1 MKLKISY
8 FVEISE
14 VKYKSAETQ
23 TFVDQGYSSEFDD
36 FDKMSEKISFDEHF
50 VSCGGRKE
58 EQRQR
63 RKGGE
68 KALPLP
74 PPAKILTTQGK
85 VSPKV
90 KIKTSNSNSI
100 ENHLKTT
107 KMKSFQEL
115 SSPPLY
121 SDYQE
126 QLKFKIENYILNF
139 KGVCEKVNEGIL
151 SKEDLNTHPY
161 T

>member
-90 KIKTSNSNSI
+90 FVKKLTRAYFQRRILKRATHSTVEPSVFYAPIKTPPTEPSVFYAPMKMFQMKNA
-100 ENHLKTT
+100 LC
-107 KMKSFQEL
+107 KMK
-115 SSPPLY
+115 
-121 SDYQE
+121 
-126 QLKFKIENYILNF
+126 
-139 KGVCEKVNEGIL
+139 
-151 SKEDLNTHPY
+151 T
-161 T
+161 